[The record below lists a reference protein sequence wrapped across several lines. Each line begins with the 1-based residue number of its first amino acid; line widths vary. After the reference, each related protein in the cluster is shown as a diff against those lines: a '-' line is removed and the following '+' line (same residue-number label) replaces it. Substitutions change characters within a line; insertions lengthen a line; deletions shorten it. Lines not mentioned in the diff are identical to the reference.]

1 VPTLWFHTRRSFLEV
16 VLGGLFSGATRPL
29 SAATISQRVS
39 YRVNATV
46 VVACLPVF
54 SKQNVGGASV
64 AVEKTVVDA
73 HTTTRLEFA
82 AGTWPER
89 LEGINRFGV
98 TRETVQ
104 EESATLVESSYVSF
118 MASSREKTFS
128 DAREALRNTPASQAL
143 TVARGRSTAAGCAF
157 RIENCTAPENSSWRN
172 CLDLANSFEG
182 LPLPQIEPL
191 AGYSA
196 GTLPTFLF
204 TVWRAI
210 RSDAAETTALYT
222 HNGNVYRLRTRSQVD
237 SHSNELALTCSISGQ
252 TEFKLWLS
260 SRDRTALPRKIEFRP
275 RSFLKLTL
283 EQEQT

>member
-1 VPTLWFHTRRSFLEV
+1 MPTLWFLTRRSFLEV
-16 VLGGLFSGATRPL
+16 VLGGLFSGAARPL
-29 SAATISQRVS
+29 SAATISQRVKFAL
-39 YRVNATV
+39 RH
-46 VVACLPVF
+46 CCRRLPSGLLQTERGRCF
-54 SKQNVGGASV
+54 RRGG
-64 AVEKTVVDA
+64 KTVVDA

-89 LEGINRFGV
+89 LEGFNRFGV

-104 EESATLVESSYVSF
+104 EESGTLVESSYVSF

-128 DAREALRNTPASQAL
+128 DAREALRNTPASQPL

-157 RIENCTAPENSSWRN
+157 RIEHCTAPENSSWRN
-172 CLDLANSFEG
+172 CLELANSFEG

-210 RSDAAETTALYT
+210 LSDSAETTALYT

-260 SRDRTALPRKIEFRP
+260 SRDRTAFLENRIPRGVF
-275 RSFLKLTL
+275 SS
-283 EQEQT
+283 

>member
-237 SHSNELALTCSISGQ
+237 SHRMSLHSLVRSQGKQS
-252 TEFKLWLS
+252 LS
-260 SRDRTALPRKIEFRP
+260 SGSVRATVQHCPEKSNSARGVF
-275 RSFLKLTL
+275 SS
-283 EQEQT
+283 